1 MTGTITMS
9 GTARNLPIF
18 TTQCAN
24 LMPNRIALQA
34 AAHSDLPAL
43 RLGGCRDV
51 ADVPASAPAYGRQAI
66 WFTVFKLKRVD
77 ASDTHFHISN
87 YFKNFRYPVAD
98 IESIRVRDIGIA
110 TVAKMTLLAEGSFGK
125 KIYFLLSKRNVQKYL
140 VAFQEGNGLFTDLP

>member
-1 MTGTITMS
+1 MFQLSS
-9 GTARNLPIF
+9 GTTLFYKIFLPCIWLAF
-18 TTQCAN
+18 FGTFVLAVFM
-24 LMPNRIALQA
+24 LEDDYIGGYPIEYFRIGLV
-34 AAHSDLPAL
+34 LFFL
-43 RLGGCRDV
+43 LGFV
-51 ADVPASAPAYGRQAI
+51 FF

-140 VAFQEGNGLFTDLP
+140 VAFPEGNGLFTDLP